1 MEETTKDISNM
12 LMALRFFKKK
22 RQRREE
28 GACGIVTLKQT
39 PGDDVGV
46 SHLHIL
52 GRESKVMETG

>member
-12 LMALRFFKKK
+12 LMALRFKKKK

>member
-12 LMALRFFKKK
+12 LMALRLKKKK